1 MSVEKKNIIDYISE
15 KEGKKIL
22 SISDH
27 LPWGDLTH
35 LYMLQEKINMYLSA
49 IETGQL
55 STYYPNATKGFVIT
69 LYLKYYPDKQGEAFL
84 GKINEFLEKLGYD
97 FKYSILTDDK

>member
-15 KEGKKIL
+15 EDGRKVL

-27 LPWGDLTH
+27 LQWGSAYH

-49 IETGQL
+49 IENGQL
-55 STYYPNATKGFVIT
+55 AIYYPQATSGFLIN
-69 LYLKYYPDKQGEAFL
+69 LFCKYEPDEQGIDFL
-84 GKINEFLEKLGYD
+84 CKVKDFLNDLGYD
-97 FKYSILTDDK
+97 FRYTILA